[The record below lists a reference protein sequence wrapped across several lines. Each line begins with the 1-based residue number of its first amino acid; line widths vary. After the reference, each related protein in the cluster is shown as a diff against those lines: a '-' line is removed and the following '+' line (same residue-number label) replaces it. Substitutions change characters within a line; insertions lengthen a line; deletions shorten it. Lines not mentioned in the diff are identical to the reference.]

1 MSTYVIYASAA
12 DGGIYST
19 SPTYS
24 TARAGAG
31 LAAFTTNTNDDW
43 CGQRHA
49 HGKPGEP
56 ERGGVGQ
63 HVTGVGDERQRSRVD
78 AADQLGE
85 HCPGG
90 EETRP
95 EQPALVRI
103 SAAVIVAV
111 IVAHVVP

>member
-1 MSTYVIYASAA
+1 MRAHRLPR
-12 DGGIYST
+12 DGGGDEEERQ
-19 SPTYS
+19 PVRERGEHLE
-24 TARAGAG
+24 ALEPVGPLPVGRPR
-31 LAAFTTNTNDDW
+31 
-43 CGQRHA
+43 RHA

-90 EETRP
+90 EQAGP